1 MKDILL
7 ILPTLLAI
15 SVLMLIVKI
24 ASIVLRLTGMD
35 EKKAMFQSLSAL
47 TGAGF
52 TTKEL
57 ELIMKNPLRRKV
69 ISWLM
74 VVGYA
79 GIITIMVT
87 FTSSIITSI
96 GYMKYLNIAILFGGL
111 YIVYRI
117 ANHEGIVKRWNKII
131 ERKLIKYPVLDEP
144 SAEDLLHFI
153 EGYELVRITV
163 SQNLSLANRRLSEIT
178 LSKEKYLIIG
188 IERDG
193 TWLPIPDSNEVVK
206 ENDKIVVYGSL
217 DFFKNGL
224 GV

>member
-52 TTKEL
+52 TTKES

-79 GIITIMVT
+79 G
-87 FTSSIITSI
+87 
-96 GYMKYLNIAILFGGL
+96 
-111 YIVYRI
+111 
-117 ANHEGIVKRWNKII
+117 
-131 ERKLIKYPVLDEP
+131 
-144 SAEDLLHFI
+144 
-153 EGYELVRITV
+153 
-163 SQNLSLANRRLSEIT
+163 
-178 LSKEKYLIIG
+178 
-188 IERDG
+188 
-193 TWLPIPDSNEVVK
+193 
-206 ENDKIVVYGSL
+206 
-217 DFFKNGL
+217 
-224 GV
+224 